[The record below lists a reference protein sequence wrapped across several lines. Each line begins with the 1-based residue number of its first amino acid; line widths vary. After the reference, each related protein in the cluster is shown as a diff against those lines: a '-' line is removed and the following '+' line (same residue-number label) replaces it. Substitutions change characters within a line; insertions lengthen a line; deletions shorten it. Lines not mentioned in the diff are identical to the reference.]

1 MSQSLRPPFDPS
13 EAWHVPYTPTP
24 WDLWTRTN
32 VGEVFPD
39 AATPLSFTVM
49 HRIAAAGFAADPL
62 RLRFIPSHLIRD
74 GLPPAVFRAINGRL
88 YYNSGLMHY
97 LFTEHLGLPS
107 WFWLL
112 SLGGPQDDAEAP
124 LRRRPLRP
132 LRLLRGLPAV
142 LRESARQRRAVAAFT
157 RFRARIQAET
167 AALRAEDL
175 HGQDAAALAARLL
188 RICQAARD
196 PMAWLFDGSAAA
208 LNAFGVL
215 AGLCQRWCG
224 SRALAN
230 DLVSGL
236 ATLDTARATL
246 ALWDVARTATG
257 SPRARAVIAT
267 ADPDTLLERLRA
279 EPEAAATLAALERFL
294 ADFGHRGADE
304 FELAAPR
311 WSEDLSFVLATLRA
325 YLQAPAAA
333 DPYAQL
339 ARQHR
344 QRAAAEREAR
354 RRMQSHPIH
363 QVVPYRWLLFRL
375 ALREARRL
383 LPMRE
388 NPKHHFL
395 RYVAELR
402 RTVLALADRLV
413 AHGLLAERDDVF
425 YLTLD
430 ELTAA
435 AETATRG
442 QAAPGLPDIVAAR
455 RALYARYRAWTPP
468 EAVPGDA
475 VERLERE
482 LATAPVPPV
491 SGPAPAEPGGTDGW
505 VLRGIAASGG
515 VVTGRARVA
524 RTLEEGM
531 AIQAGEVLVAP
542 FTDPGW
548 TPLFAVAAAVVTDLG
563 GVLSH
568 GAIVAREYGIPA
580 VVNTRHATARIR
592 TGQTVTVDGDAGAVR
607 IEGSASPA
615 QVPMS
620 GG

>member
-1 MSQSLRPPFDPS
+1 MSFPAQAAFDPS
-13 EAWHVPYTPTP
+13 DAWRVPYTPTP

-49 HRIAAAGFAADPL
+49 HRIAAAGFTADPL
-62 RLRFIPSHLIRD
+62 RLRFIPPHLIRD
-74 GLPPAVFRAINGRL
+74 GFPPAVFRAINGRL
-88 YYNSGLMHY
+88 YYNSGLLYY

-107 WFWLL
+107 WFWLV
-112 SLGGPQDDAEAP
+112 SLGGPQDSTGTI
-124 LRRRPLRP
+124 LNRRPLRP
-132 LRLLRGLPAV
+132 LRLLRGLPAI
-142 LRESARQRRAVAAFT
+142 LRESARQHRAVVAFM
-157 RFRARIQAET
+157 RQRARMRAEA

-175 HGQDAAALAARLL
+175 RHHTAAELAARLQ
-188 RICQAARD
+188 RICHAARD

-224 SRALAN
+224 ARALAN

-246 ALWDVARTATG
+246 ALWDVARTAAG
-257 SPRARAVIAT
+257 SERVRATIET
-267 ADPDTLLERLRA
+267 AEPDTLLDRLRA
-279 EPEAAATLAALERFL
+279 EPAAVETLAALERFL
-294 ADFGHRGADE
+294 ADFGHRGAEE

-311 WSEDLSFVLATLRA
+311 WAEDHAFVLATLRA
-325 YLQAPAAA
+325 YLDAPPNA
-333 DPYAQL
+333 DPYQHL
-339 ARQHR
+339 ERQR
-344 QRAAAEREAR
+344 RRRAAAEREAR
-354 RRMQSHPIH
+354 RRMQPHLLH
-363 QVVPYRWLLFRL
+363 RLVPYRWLIFRT

-395 RYVAELR
+395 LYVAEMR

-413 AHGLLAERDDVF
+413 ASGLLTRRDDVF
-425 YLTLD
+425 YLTLE
-430 ELTAA
+430 ELITA

-442 QAAPGLPDIVAAR
+442 QDAPGLPHIVAAR
-455 RALYARYRAWTPP
+455 RALYTRYRAWTPP
-468 EAVPGDA
+468 EAVPSHA
-475 VERLERE
+475 VARLERE
-482 LATAPVPPV
+482 VAATVLSVPESAP
-491 SGPAPAEPGGTDGW
+491 GEPEQADGR

-515 VVTGRARVA
+515 IATGRARVA
-524 RTLEEGM
+524 RTPEEG
-531 AIQAGEVLVAP
+531 AALQPGEVLIAP

-580 VVNTRHATARIR
+580 VVNTRHATTRIR
-592 TGQTVTVDGDAGAVR
+592 TGQIVTVDGDAGTV
-607 IEGSASPA
+607 
-615 QVPMS
+615 QVAE
-620 GG
+620 

>member
-1 MSQSLRPPFDPS
+1 MSQPALFSFDPAD
-13 EAWHVPYTPTP
+13 AWHVPYNPTP

-49 HRIAAAGFAADPL
+49 SRITATGFATDPA
-62 RLRFIPSHLIRD
+62 RLRFIPSHLIRE

-88 YYNSGLMHY
+88 YYNSGLLHH
-97 LFTEHLGLPS
+97 LFTEHFGLPS

-112 SLGGPQDDAEAP
+112 SLGGPQDSAEA
-124 LRRRPLRP
+124 LLHRRPLRP
-132 LRLLRGLPAV
+132 LRLLRGLPAM
-142 LRESARQRRAVAAFT
+142 LRESARQRRAVAAFA
-157 RFRARIQAET
+157 RHRARIRAET

-175 HGQDAAALAARLL
+175 HRQNAAELAARLL
-188 RICQAARD
+188 RICRAARD
-196 PMAWLFDGSAAA
+196 PMAWLLDGSAAA

-230 DLVSGL
+230 ELVSGL

-246 ALWDVARTATG
+246 ALWDVARTAAQ
-257 SPRARAVIAT
+257 SERARAVIET
-267 ADPDTLLERLRA
+267 AGPDTLLDRLHA
-279 EPEAAATLAALERFL
+279 EPEAAATLATLERFL
-294 ADFGHRGADE
+294 KDFGHRGAEE

-311 WSEDLSFVLATLRA
+311 WAEDLSFVLATVRA
-325 YLQAPAAA
+325 YLQAPATA
-333 DPYAQL
+333 DPYASL
-339 ARQHR
+339 AQQRR

-354 RRMQSHPIH
+354 RRMQPHLRH
-363 QVVPYRWLLFRL
+363 RLVPYRWLIFRA

-395 RYVAELR
+395 LYVAEMR

-413 AHGLLAERDDVF
+413 TGGLLAELEDVF
-425 YLTLD
+425 FLTLD

-435 AETATRG
+435 AESASRG
-442 QAAPGLPDIVAAR
+442 QAAPGLPHIVAAR
-455 RALYARYRAWTPP
+455 RTLYERYRAWTPP
-468 EAVPGDA
+468 EAVPGHE

-482 LATAPVPPV
+482 LTAGTPSSPV
-491 SGPAPAEPGGTDGW
+491 SEPAPADPGRMDER

-515 VVTGRARVA
+515 VVTAPARVA
-524 RTLEEGM
+524 RTLDEGM
-531 AIQAGEVLVAP
+531 DLRPGEVLIAP

-580 VVNTRHATARIR
+580 VVNTRYATARIR
-592 TGQTVTVDGDAGAVR
+592 TGQTVTVDGDTGTVR
-607 IEGSASPA
+607 IAD
-615 QVPMS
+615 
-620 GG
+620 